1 MFIEPKSLKMHCISD
16 QQYAN
21 RLQFLYGTWFLYIAK
36 CLAKQKELTPSA
48 VLGDENAIESIEAI
62 EEQITFIA
70 KQMKD
75 IKNALNEVLGEN

>member
-1 MFIEPKSLKMHCISD
+1 M
-16 QQYAN
+16 
-21 RLQFLYGTWFLYIAK
+21 YIAK
-36 CLAKQKELTPSA
+36 CLAKQRELTPSA

-62 EEQITFIA
+62 EEQVTFIA